1 MMNVQQE
8 PARLNNMTTPEITPE
23 TELNLTLTLQISEI
37 NIIIAGLLEM
47 PAKLSNP
54 LIQKISEEANR
65 LIDIIKTT
73 SVTREGNELSLD
85 IQDSVNSKEH
95 FN

>member
-1 MMNVQQE
+1 MSVQQE
-8 PARLNNMTTPEITPE
+8 PVRLNNMTTPEITSE

-37 NIIIAGLLEM
+37 NLIIAGLLEM

-85 IQDSVNSKEH
+85 IQDSINSKEH

>member
-1 MMNVQQE
+1 MMSVQQE
-8 PARLNNMTTPEITPE
+8 PVRLNNMKSTEITSE
-23 TELNLTLTLQISEI
+23 TELNLTLTCKVSEV
-37 NIIIAGLLEM
+37 NLIIAGLLEM

-85 IQDSVNSKEH
+85 IQDSINSKEH